1 MDSIGYAALA
11 QAMGP
16 QQTFYKLQSHRAVK
30 PDAPIT
36 LDEMRSIA
44 REYVQAM
51 KTVQPKGPYY
61 LGGMCA
67 GTHIGEQ
74 MILQLEAEGERI
86 ALFGIFDTWVRQ
98 NSHVRWK
105 WLLYY
110 YRQRMRG
117 MLRLSFG
124 KQLRMVGEALSK
136 KVRHV
141 ASGKRPEE
149 TSFAKLYWPGKD
161 FKTPHFQAPVALF
174 KRPKQP
180 FYYVKD
186 EAMGWGER
194 SQGGV
199 HIYRIDFPHR
209 MLREPYVRELAKRL
223 LECISRTAP
232 TPVERLQVW
241 PKVSDQT
248 PSTADIEA

>member
-1 MDSIGYAALA
+1 L
-11 QAMGP
+11 
-16 QQTFYKLQSHRAVK
+16 QTYRAVK

-36 LDEMRSIA
+36 LDEMRSVA

-51 KTVQPKGPYY
+51 RTVQPKGPYY

-74 MILQLEAEGERI
+74 MILQLEAEGEKVG
-86 ALFGIFDTWVRQ
+86 LFAIFDTWVRQ

-105 WLLYY
+105 WRISYY
-110 YRQRMRG
+110 QQR
-117 MLRLSFG
+117 LRWLHRMSVRS
-124 KQLRMVGEALSK
+124 QLNTIGQALSK
-136 KVRHV
+136 KLRS
-141 ASGKRPEE
+141 AIRLQRTAG
-149 TSFAKLYWPGKD
+149 TSFTKLYWPGKD
-161 FKTPHFQAPVALF
+161 FKTPHFRAPVALF

-180 FYYVKD
+180 FYYIKN
-186 EAMGWGER
+186 ESMGWAER

-199 HIYRIDFPHR
+199 HICCIDFPHQ

-223 LECISRTAP
+223 LECLSRVTP

-241 PKVSDQT
+241 PRVSEPT
-248 PSTADIEA
+248 PSTMDVEV